1 MMEKIRIEDTVEDK
15 LQEELAAFEKREGLK
30 SSLFEE
36 ELLSRGYPVNRLS
49 FDTLVTTIKEKTV
62 MFKDMN
68 GPFSSAAMNTVV
80 DDKHLT
86 RQFIREAGITVPQT
100 TFLRIFQKQKIR
112 AFANEVGYPVVL
124 KPNNLARGEGV
135 FMNVDSDMSLK
146 KHLIKISNIVG
157 DDNQQILIEKQFN
170 GEDFRFVVVDG
181 EVIAVS
187 QRARANVEGDG
198 KSTILKL
205 IHQKNELRKQDRD
218 LRNFLIPTDTEKLNR
233 LKGQGFTL
241 QSIPEEGKKVI
252 LRNESN
258 IASGGEGIDFTDTV
272 HPSYKEIAVKAVQSV
287 PGLYYAGVD
296 MIVEDIKA
304 EPNRDNHVVTEV
316 EFSPGP
322 VSMFPWK
329 GKVRNM
335 CSPVLDFYE
344 RNIDRLP

>member
-1 MMEKIRIEDTVEDK
+1 MMEKHKIEDAVENK
-15 LQEELAAFEKREGLK
+15 LQEELEAFEKREGLK

-36 ELLSRGYPVNRLS
+36 ELVSRGYPVERLS
-49 FDTLVTTIKEKTV
+49 FDTVVTTIKSKSV

-80 DDKHLT
+80 DDKNLT
-86 RQFIREAGITVPQT
+86 RQFIRTAGITVPQT
-100 TFLRIFQKQKIR
+100 KFLRIFQKQQIR
-112 AFANEVGYPVVL
+112 SFANEVGYPVVL

-135 FMNVDSDMSLK
+135 FMNVDSDESLK

-157 DDNQQILIEKQFN
+157 DDNQQILIEKQFT

-187 QRARANVEGDG
+187 QRARANVVGDG
-198 KSTILKL
+198 KSTILEL
-205 IHQKNELRKQDRD
+205 IDQKNELRKQDRD
-218 LRNFLIPTDTEKLNR
+218 LMNFLIPTDTEKLNR
-233 LKGQGFTL
+233 LSSNGLTL
-241 QSIPEEGKKVI
+241 QSVPDEGEIVI

-258 IASGGEGIDFTDTV
+258 ISSGGEGIDFTDTV
-272 HPSYKEIAVKAVQSV
+272 HPDYKELAIKAVQSV

-296 MIVEDIKA
+296 MIVEDITSQ
-304 EPNRDNHVVTEV
+304 PNGNNHVVTEV

-329 GKVRNM
+329 GEVRDM
-335 CSPVLDFYE
+335 CGPVLDFYE

>member
-1 MMEKIRIEDTVEDK
+1 MMERHRIEDTVEDK
-15 LQEELAAFEKREGLK
+15 LNEDLEAFEKREGLK

-36 ELLSRGYPVNRLS
+36 ELVSRGYPVERLS
-49 FDTLVTTIKEKTV
+49 FDTLVTTIKGKSV
-62 MFKDMN
+62 LFKDMN
-68 GPFSSAAMNTVV
+68 GPFSSAGLNTVV
-80 DDKHLT
+80 DDKNLT
-86 RQFIREAGITVPQT
+86 RQFIRAAGITVPKT
-100 TFLRIFQKQKIR
+100 KFLRIFQKQKIR

-135 FMNVDSDMSLK
+135 FMNVDSDESLK

-170 GEDFRFVVVDG
+170 GDDFRFVVVDG

-198 KSTILKL
+198 KSTILEL
-205 IHQKNELRKQDRD
+205 IDQKNELRKQDRD
-218 LRNFLIPTDTEKLNR
+218 LMNFLIPTDTEKLNR
-233 LKGQGFTL
+233 LSTKGHTL
-241 QSIPEEGKKVI
+241 QSIPEKGEKVI

-272 HPSYKEIAVKAVQSV
+272 HPMYKELAVKAVQSV

-296 MIVEDIKA
+296 MILDDITE
-304 EPNRDNHVVTEV
+304 EPNGQNHVVTEV

-329 GKVRNM
+329 GEVRSM
-335 CSPVLDFYE
+335 TSPVLDFYE